1 MNSKGKEGKARAWE
15 QPSSLAGKAALVTG
29 QVHSFQKPDLR
40 AHASVAPTFVQA
52 PERLQVVMES
62 CKAGLLCG
70 NRGERTVRAQFGKDY
85 CCDYGGFLLRNNP
98 QQIGVMM

>member
-52 PERLQVVMES
+52 PGCDGELQGRAAVRQQRGADCPSSVWQ
-62 CKAGLLCG
+62 GLL
-70 NRGERTVRAQFGKDY
+70 
-85 CCDYGGFLLRNNP
+85 L
-98 QQIGVMM
+98 